1 MHSCIHNTYVL
12 RPGYHVAEKNEKE
25 HPMFTYTLNV
35 AMASPNLNIE
45 GELLAALEQA
55 TEAAN
60 GSISARRRHLHWQL
74 GDVTADKKSVSVLL
88 SAPDAVSSP
97 TRALSS
103 LSRALLAAA
112 PQLLAGNTPG
122 NRIFYAEV
130 VDEQRSGKGSLTDG
144 EAAKLAIEVLFEQ
157 NGLSPANK
165 KLAKQAAEK
174 VKEALLEYE
183 NSRVE

>member
-1 MHSCIHNTYVL
+1 M
-12 RPGYHVAEKNEKE
+12 AEKNEKE

-35 AMASPNLNIE
+35 AMASPNLSIE

-55 TEAAN
+55 TEVAN
-60 GSISARRRHLHWQL
+60 GSISAQRRHLRWQL
-74 GDVTADKKSVSVLL
+74 GDVAADKKGVSVLL
-88 SAPDAVSSP
+88 SAPGAVSSP

-112 PQLLAGNTPG
+112 QLLAGNTPG
-122 NRIFYAEV
+122 NRVFYAEV

-157 NGLSPANK
+157 DGLSPANK
-165 KLAKQAAEK
+165 RLAKQAAEK
-174 VKEALLEYE
+174 IKEALLEYV
-183 NSRVE
+183 NGKVE

>member
-12 RPGYHVAEKNEKE
+12 PPGYHMAEKNEKE

-35 AMASPNLNIE
+35 AMASPKLSIE
-45 GELLAALEQA
+45 GELLAALEEA

-60 GSISARRRHLHWQL
+60 GSISAQRRHLRWQL
-74 GDVTADKKSVSVLL
+74 GDVAADKKSVSVLL
-88 SAPDAVSSP
+88 SAPEAVSSP

-122 NRIFYAEV
+122 NRVFYAEV
-130 VDEQRSGKGSLTDG
+130 VDEQRSGKAVLTDG
-144 EAAKLAIEVLFEQ
+144 EAVRLAIEVFFEQ
-157 NGLSPANK
+157 DGLSPANK
-165 KLAKQAAEK
+165 RLAKQAAEK
-174 VKEALLEYE
+174 VKEALMEYV
-183 NSRVE
+183 NDKVE

>member
-1 MHSCIHNTYVL
+1 MT
-12 RPGYHVAEKNEKE
+12 EKNEKE

-35 AMASPNLNIE
+35 AMASPNLSIE

-55 TEAAN
+55 TEVAN
-60 GSISARRRHLHWQL
+60 GSISAQRRHLHWQL
-74 GDVTADKKSVSVLL
+74 GDVLL

-122 NRIFYAEV
+122 NRVFYAEV

-157 NGLSPANK
+157 DGLSPVNK
-165 KLAKQAAEK
+165 RLAKQAAEK
-174 VKEALLEYE
+174 IKEALLEYV
-183 NSRVE
+183 NGKVE

>member
-1 MHSCIHNTYVL
+1 
-12 RPGYHVAEKNEKE
+12 
-25 HPMFTYTLNV
+25 MFTYTLNV

-60 GSISARRRHLHWQL
+60 GSISARRRHLRWQL
-74 GDVTADKKSVSVLL
+74 GDVAADKKSVSVLL

-122 NRIFYAEV
+122 NRVFYAEV
-130 VDEQRSGKGSLTDG
+130 VDEQRSGQAALTG
-144 EAAKLAIEVLFEQ
+144 KLAIEVLFEQ
-157 NGLSPANK
+157 DGLSPANK

>member
-12 RPGYHVAEKNEKE
+12 RHGYHMTEKNEKE

-35 AMASPNLNIE
+35 AMASPNLSIE

-55 TEAAN
+55 TQVAN
-60 GSISARRRHLHWQL
+60 GSISAQRRHLRWQL
-74 GDVTADKKSVSVLL
+74 GNVAADKKSVSVLL

-122 NRIFYAEV
+122 NRVFYAKV
-130 VDEQRSGKGSLTDG
+130 VDEQRSGQAALTDG
-144 EAAKLAIEVLFEQ
+144 EAAKLTIEVLFEQ
-157 NGLSPANK
+157 DGLSPVNK
-165 KLAKQAAEK
+165 KLARAATAK
-174 VKEALLEYE
+174 LKEALLEYVG
-183 NSRVE
+183 NKVE